1 MAQEDAMSL
10 GHLHL
15 STAIPFHAIRSSFHF
30 PRAQQLAITDS
41 MTRVTHF
48 ANQSERVQQPLALT
62 QLTSRVWGE
71 TREIVADSYV
81 VPARF
86 ARDGDD

>member
-1 MAQEDAMSL
+1 MSL
-10 GHLHL
+10 GHLHP
-15 STAIPFHAIRSSFHF
+15 STAIPFHSMPSEARLTFHGHNNL
-30 PRAQQLAITDS
+30 QSL
-41 MTRVTHF
+41 TRVTHF

-86 ARDGDD
+86 ARDDDD